1 MSEEQGQP
9 FAPEGKDAPT
19 EVTLPP
25 LVAAP
30 PHAAAQ
36 EAAAEAA
43 PPAAQEAAA
52 EETFGRPRSLRDLK
66 PGMVLEGKVT
76 SVAIYG
82 VFVDIGVGREG
93 LVPISQLS
101 DQPVSSPT
109 DVVQIGDMVAVRVV
123 KVDPRSKRISLTM
136 RAPAAERQ
144 VDAAKLGALTPGV
157 IVEGTVT
164 SMTKFGAFVDI
175 GVGRDGL
182 IPLAQIAQ
190 GKSEPLE
197 VGAQV
202 RVRVMDVDKRT
213 NRIRLSMRNVYDT
226 AQMAAL
232 NPGAIV
238 RGKIASLAPF
248 GAFVDLGVGKDGL
261 IHVSTMGEGVRHPR
275 ELLQVGEEVDV
286 RVVEVDPA
294 TQRISLTMQLE
305 EESAEEAWTPP
316 EEEEE
321 ELPEGEA
328 TLEDLAARFGKMR
341 PGGRSEA
348 ARGSARAERE
358 KRAVRDALRRTL
370 EGSKEK

>member
-1 MSEEQGQP
+1 MSEENERP
-9 FAPEGKDAPT
+9 AVPEGQDVPS

-30 PHAAAQ
+30 PST
-36 EAAAEAA
+36 EEVP
-43 PPAAQEAAA
+43 PPAVAEQEVAA

-109 DVVQIGDMVAVRVV
+109 DVVQIGDMVPVRVV

-144 VDAAKLGALTPGV
+144 VDTAKLGALTPGT

-164 SMTKFGAFVDI
+164 SMTKFGAFVNI

-182 IPLAQIAQ
+182 IPLAQMAQ

-197 VGAQV
+197 VGTPV
-202 RVRVMDVDKRT
+202 RVRVMDVDKKT
-213 NRIRLSMRNVYDT
+213 NRIRLSMRNVYDSE
-226 AQMAAL
+226 QMAAL
-232 NPGAIV
+232 KPGAIV
-238 RGKIASLAPF
+238 RGKVTSLAPF

-261 IHVSTMGEGVRHPR
+261 IHVSTMGEGNVRHPR
-275 ELLQVGEEVDV
+275 EVLQVGEEVDV
-286 RVVEVDPA
+286 RVVEVDPR
-294 TQRISLTMQLE
+294 TQRISLSMQLE
-305 EESAEEAWTPP
+305 EEPPEEEWAPP
-316 EEEEE
+316 EEEEV
-321 ELPEGEA
+321 ELPAGDA
-328 TLEDLAARFGKMR
+328 TLQDLAARFSKMR
-341 PGGRSEA
+341 PMGRAEA
-348 ARGSARAERE
+348 ARRSARAERE

-370 EGSKEK
+370 EGAKE